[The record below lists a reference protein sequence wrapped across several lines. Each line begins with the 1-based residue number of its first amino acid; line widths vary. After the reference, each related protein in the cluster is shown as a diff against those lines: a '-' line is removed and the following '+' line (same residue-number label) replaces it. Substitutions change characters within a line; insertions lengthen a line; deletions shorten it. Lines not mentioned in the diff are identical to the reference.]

1 MCVGVK
7 LGLSHEGKNIRL
19 RVFENRVLRKMF
31 GSKMGRK
38 LDSEGFHYVCSSSH
52 VI

>member
-1 MCVGVK
+1 VGVK
-7 LGLSHEGKNIRL
+7 LGLSHEGKNIKL

-31 GSKMGRK
+31 RSKRGRK
-38 LDSEGFHYVCSSSH
+38 LDSEELHYVCSISD